1 MVRIIRF
8 ATYDDAQVHAPI
20 SGWNA
25 LMTDEFDHV
34 FDPVATT
41 GGRRRRVTAE
51 GRSAGV
57 ARPPGAPEPPHWTS
71 PLAPSTHFEHQNS
84 PAIVFIAGLFA
95 LPFCGASRPLR
106 APWPDA
112 AGAGVL

>member
-8 ATYDDAQVHAPI
+8 ARYDDAQVHAAT

-41 GGRRRRVTAE
+41 GGRRRRVTGE
-51 GRSAGV
+51 GKTAYDIPELVCAVYETAPLPLRTKLLLGYASAGPTTG
-57 ARPPGAPEPPHWTS
+57 ARGDCFWRLRLTS
-71 PLAPSTHFEHQNS
+71 VSAQ
-84 PAIVFIAGLFA
+84 
-95 LPFCGASRPLR
+95 
-106 APWPDA
+106 
-112 AGAGVL
+112 